1 MMNKI
6 FTNEFITELILQIV
20 FIMIFI
26 NVFYYTYIVYA
37 EVDII
42 KSQARLIANSF
53 NDYIAFLPK
62 SLLDR
67 LSIYKD
73 TIDSSLTES
82 NIKNNNNLKHKS
94 LIIVSTF
101 ALIGF
106 ILCYLI
112 YKNNLSKLYNIITI
126 VLISVIFVGIT
137 EYVFFNI
144 VIRKH
149 ISVEP
154 NYIKFVLFN
163 KIKNNISN

>member
-1 MMNKI
+1 M
-6 FTNEFITELILQIV
+6 
-20 FIMIFI
+20 
-26 NVFYYTYIVYA
+26 
-37 EVDII
+37 
-42 KSQARLIANSF
+42 
-53 NDYIAFLPK
+53 PK

-126 VLISVIFVGIT
+126 ALISVIFVGIT